1 MIGNRSGTRHLN
13 LITPEDDRPARAAR
27 AVDGDKAVN
36 PWVLR
41 TALAV
46 LLVLAGLV
54 LWATNIWLSERFSEN
69 TRVRAELRATLY
81 SGQLQSELQRNSVVP
96 MMLARDP
103 ALISALSSS
112 DFATTSARLITA
124 QKDIG
129 AASIRLLDASGRTVA
144 ATDRQLLGTNYVG
157 APYFVDAM
165 RARATRIRSLRRP
178 KVRASLGQAC
188 TQPGS
193 LPSLSSGSQKVHFC
207 TRGSKASS
215 Y

>member
-1 MIGNRSGTRHLN
+1 MN

-81 SGQLQSELQRNSVVP
+81 SGQLQSELHMVSMWEHRFSTKNVSV
-96 MMLARDP
+96 R
-103 ALISALSSS
+103 
-112 DFATTSARLITA
+112 
-124 QKDIG
+124 
-129 AASIRLLDASGRTVA
+129 
-144 ATDRQLLGTNYVG
+144 
-157 APYFVDAM
+157 FVK
-165 RARATRIRSLRRP
+165 L
-178 KVRASLGQAC
+178 
-188 TQPGS
+188 
-193 LPSLSSGSQKVHFC
+193 
-207 TRGSKASS
+207 
-215 Y
+215 

>member
-165 RARATRIRSLRRP
+165 RARDTVFTVA
-178 KVRASLGQAC
+178 
-188 TQPGS
+188 
-193 LPSLSSGSQKVHFC
+193 PSDHGGFEFV
-207 TRGSKASS
+207 
-215 Y
+215 